1 MIARLNILHA
11 FFHLPTG
18 IEYKCKIY
26 DNFQMGGNT
35 FGILHAS
42 SDRAAYYKNKERDGQ
57 EGRERER
64 EREEVGNEKLDAVV
78 TDFLE

>member
-42 SDRAAYYKNKERDGQ
+42 SDRAAYYKNEERDG
-57 EGRERER
+57 
-64 EREEVGNEKLDAVV
+64 
-78 TDFLE
+78 